1 MIQLEPS
8 EFKKERKLVITWGV
22 TFLIIFPLL
31 ITLGLLMRLNQ
42 GKIIKLPINDFYA
55 LMTLHGLG
63 MVSVLFSIAFAGIWY
78 LISSRYVRLNMRL
91 GYFVYFI
98 ILTGFIGLAIS
109 TLIGGFAPGWYLLYP
124 LPFKGATWAVWSTR
138 LSIISLIIM
147 GIGWLIGV
155 LHVLYALVKEYGGF
169 LNLLG
174 WQYLTNKKDKR
185 ELPPIIMIATVS
197 LVPGVFAFLAGA
209 VFLIMFLMQSFES
222 ALSFN
227 VLFMKN
233 IIMFFGH
240 TIANIIIYCSLG
252 WVYALLPE
260 FTGREWKT
268 NKVLVYSWGATFL
281 FILFA
286 FFHHMYMD
294 FVQPIGFQYAGQVI
308 SYLSAVPATVV
319 TMFGVITQLY
329 HSKIK
334 WGIVPLAFLIGTAG
348 WAIGGGAAVV
358 DSTISMN
365 TVLHNTLWVPAHF
378 HTYLLMGAVLF
389 IFGFLFYLF
398 TEKRNQDGGPLA
410 KTGFWLFIAGGHG
423 FLATFYFGGFSSV
436 PRRYSDYSGIGI
448 KSVHH
453 TGEML
458 AGISVWLI
466 GLLLIGLF
474 LMYISLL
481 INLTKKRIENVPVST
496 NEQTGL

>member
-1 MIQLEPS
+1 MIPLEPIQL
-8 EFKKERKLVITWGV
+8 KKERRLAITWSV
-22 TFLIIFPLL
+22 TFLIVFPLL

-42 GKIIKLPINDFYA
+42 GELIKLPINDFYA

-63 MVSVLFSIAFAGIWY
+63 MVGVLFSIAFAGLWY
-78 LISSRYVRLNMRL
+78 LISTRYAMLNVSV
-91 GYFVYFI
+91 GYFTYFVV
-98 ILTGFIGLAIS
+98 LIGVLCLAYG

-124 LPFKGATWAVWSTR
+124 LPFKGADWTISSTR

-147 GIGWLIGV
+147 GIGWLVGV
-155 LHVLYALVKEYGGF
+155 LHLLYALVKEYGSF
-169 LNLLG
+169 PNLLG
-174 WQYLTNKKDKR
+174 WQYLGKKKVER
-185 ELPPIIMIATVS
+185 ELPPIVMITTVS
-197 LVPGVFAFLAGA
+197 LVPGVVAFLAGA
-209 VFLIMFLMQSFES
+209 VFLIMYLLQSFEP

-227 VLFMKN
+227 VLLMKN
-233 IIMFFGH
+233 ITMFFGH
-240 TIANIIIYCSLG
+240 TLANIIIYCALG

-268 NKVLVYSWGATFL
+268 NKVLVYSWDATFL

-294 FVQPIGFQYAGQVI
+294 FAQPLGLQYAGQII

-329 HSKIK
+329 HSKVK
-334 WGIVPLAFLIGTAG
+334 WGIVPLSFLIGTAG

-365 TVLHNTLWVPAHF
+365 NILHNTLWVPAHF

-398 TEKRNQDGGPLA
+398 SENGNHDGGKLA
-410 KTGFWLFIAGGHG
+410 KIGFWIFVAGGHG
-423 FLATFYFGGFSSV
+423 FLAMFYFGGMHSI
-436 PRRYSDYSGIGI
+436 PRRYSDYSGIAI
-448 KSVHH
+448 ERVHNM
-453 TGEML
+453 GELL
-458 AGISVWLI
+458 AQLAVWLI
-466 GLLLIGLF
+466 VLLLIGLF
-474 LMYISLL
+474 IMYYSL
-481 INLTKKRIENVPVST
+481 IANLFRKKLKSATI
-496 NEQTGL
+496 TGGQVAG